1 MMIPEAVRQVM
12 QAGTLASSGEISILD
27 MGDPVRIIE
36 LARDLIELSGL
47 RPRRD
52 IQIQMTQLRPGEK
65 LVEELV
71 DSTTERPSS
80 APFEKIRVIQGQP
93 IDPAR
98 FVVKLVAPQQAAQRG
113 SPEDIYRTL
122 RQLEI
127 GFNPEGSRQVF
138 AQNAKAETQ
147 ACLKSRSTAKA

>member
-1 MMIPEAVRQVM
+1 MMIPEAVRLVM
-12 QAGTLASSGEISILD
+12 QAGTLASSGEIFILD
-27 MGDPVRIIE
+27 GGGPVRTID

-47 RPRRD
+47 RPGRD
-52 IQIQMTQLRPGEK
+52 IQIEMTQLRPGEE

-98 FVVKLVAPQQAAQRG
+98 FAVKLAALEQAAQRE
-113 SPEDIYRTL
+113 SPEVIYRTL
-122 RQLEI
+122 RQLDI
-127 GFNPEGSRQVF
+127 CFNPEGSRQVF
-138 AQNAKAETQ
+138 AQNAIAETQ
-147 ACLKSRSTAKA
+147 TCLKSRSTAKA